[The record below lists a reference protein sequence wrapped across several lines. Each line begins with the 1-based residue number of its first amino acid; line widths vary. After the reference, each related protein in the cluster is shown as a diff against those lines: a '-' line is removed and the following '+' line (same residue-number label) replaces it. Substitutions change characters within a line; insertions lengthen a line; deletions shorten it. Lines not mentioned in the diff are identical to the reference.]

1 MRQCQNFLRLQ
12 LCSAERKVSGP
23 ETAEMLCKGGGS
35 GGTGRDP
42 VSEEKAAPQSAVVI
56 KKYANRRLYNTST
69 STYVTL
75 DDLSS
80 MVKSGIDFVVY
91 DAKSGEEITRSV
103 LTQIIFEEENKGTNL
118 LPINFLRQLIRFYGD
133 SMQAFV
139 PGFLEFSLE
148 NLGKEQ
154 EKFRSQMMDAWG
166 GDAFKAMQDHA
177 QRNLAMFSD
186 AMKAF
191 NPFAAAMTGAV
202 PGAPAPGR
210 PQTAP
215 RDDLQALKDQLAA
228 MQQKL
233 DTISGK

>member
-1 MRQCQNFLRLQ
+1 M
-12 LCSAERKVSGP
+12 
-23 ETAEMLCKGGGS
+23 
-35 GGTGRDP
+35 
-42 VSEEKAAPQSAVVI
+42 SEEKAAPQSAVVI

-80 MVKSGIDFVVY
+80 MVKSGTDFLVY
-91 DAKSGEEITRSV
+91 DAKTGEDITRSV

-154 EKFRSQMMDAWG
+154 EKFRAQMMEAWG
-166 GDAFKAMQDHA
+166 QDPFKAMQDHA
-177 QRNLAMFSD
+177 QRNMSMFSD
-186 AMKAF
+186 AMKVF
-191 NPFAAAMTGAV
+191 NPFAAAAMGAV
-202 PGAPAPGR
+202 PGAPAPGK
-210 PQTAP
+210 PAAP
-215 RDDLQALKDQLAA
+215 GAAPARDDLQALKDQLAA
-228 MQQKL
+228 MQQKI
-233 DTISGK
+233 DTLANK

>member
-1 MRQCQNFLRLQ
+1 M
-12 LCSAERKVSGP
+12 
-23 ETAEMLCKGGGS
+23 
-35 GGTGRDP
+35 
-42 VSEEKAAPQSAVVI
+42 SEEKAAPQSAVVI

-75 DDLSS
+75 DDLAT
-80 MVKSGIDFVVY
+80 MVKAGTDFLVY
-91 DAKSGEEITRSV
+91 DAKTGEDITRSV

-139 PGFLEFSLE
+139 PGFLEFSLD

-154 EKFRSQMMDAWG
+154 EKFRSQMMEAWG
-166 GDAFKAMQDHA
+166 ADPFKAMQDHA
-177 QRNLAMFSD
+177 QRNMSMFSD
-186 AMKAF
+186 AMKVF
-191 NPFAAAMTGAV
+191 NPFAAAMGGAV

-210 PQTAP
+210 PQQQASSATSK
-215 RDDLQALKDQLAA
+215 DDLQALKDQLAA

-233 DTISGK
+233 DTLANK

>member
-1 MRQCQNFLRLQ
+1 M
-12 LCSAERKVSGP
+12 
-23 ETAEMLCKGGGS
+23 
-35 GGTGRDP
+35 
-42 VSEEKAAPQSAVVI
+42 SEEKAAPQSAVVI

-75 DDLSS
+75 DDLSA
-80 MVKSGIDFVVY
+80 MVKSGTDFLVY
-91 DAKSGEEITRSV
+91 DAKTGEDITRSV

-154 EKFRSQMMDAWG
+154 EKFRTQLMDVWG
-166 GDAFKAMQDHA
+166 GDAIKAMQDHA
-177 QRNLAMFSD
+177 QRNMAMFGD
-186 AMKAF
+186 AMKVF
-191 NPFAAAMTGAV
+191 NPFAAVLGGAV
-202 PGAPAPGR
+202 PGAPAPGK
-210 PQTAP
+210 PGPAAGGTGSK
-215 RDDLQALKDQLAA
+215 DDLQALKDQLAA

-233 DTISGK
+233 DTITNK

>member
-1 MRQCQNFLRLQ
+1 M
-12 LCSAERKVSGP
+12 
-23 ETAEMLCKGGGS
+23 
-35 GGTGRDP
+35 
-42 VSEEKAAPQSAVVI
+42 SEEKAAPQSAVVI

-75 DDLSS
+75 DDLAT
-80 MVKSGIDFVVY
+80 MVKSGTDFLVY
-91 DAKSGEEITRSV
+91 DAKTGEDITRSV

-154 EKFRSQMMDAWG
+154 EKFRAQMMEAWG
-166 GDAFKAMQDHA
+166 ADPFKAMQDQA
-177 QRNLAMFSD
+177 QRNMSMFSD
-186 AMKAF
+186 AMKVF
-191 NPFAAAMTGAV
+191 NPFAGAMTGAMTGAV
-202 PGAPAPGR
+202 PGAPAP
-210 PQTAP
+210 P
-215 RDDLQALKDQLAA
+215 RTPPAEPPAKDDLQALKDQLAA

-233 DTISGK
+233 DTLANK